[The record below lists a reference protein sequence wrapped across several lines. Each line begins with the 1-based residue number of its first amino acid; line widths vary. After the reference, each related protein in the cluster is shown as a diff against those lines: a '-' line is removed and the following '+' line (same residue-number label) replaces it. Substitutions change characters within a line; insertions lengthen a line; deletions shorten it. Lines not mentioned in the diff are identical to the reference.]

1 MVVDFVFRLV
11 KDTIMK
17 ARLAVILA
25 VVVIGVGII
34 GTQIGFVS
42 PALAGDGLAA
52 ATAVTI
58 LPGGTDEGTDEAK
71 FVGNKKCKMCHK
83 KEYESWLETK
93 KAKTFDP
100 LKPGQASEAK
110 QKHNLDPA
118 KDYTKDEG
126 CLACHATGYGKPG
139 GYFNPDPNDEKAVKN
154 AKKLEG
160 VGCESCHGPG
170 GEYTKLHKEIKK
182 SKRTYKDEEMY
193 AAGLKKI
200 EEATCVRC
208 HNDKSPTYQPFDY
221 EKQKEEGLHEVLPL
235 KQREEE

>member
-1 MVVDFVFRLV
+1 
-11 KDTIMK
+11 MK

-100 LKPGQASEAK
+100 LKPGSQAEA
-110 QKHNLDPA
+110 QPR
-118 KDYTKDEG
+118 
-126 CLACHATGYGKPG
+126 
-139 GYFNPDPNDEKAVKN
+139 
-154 AKKLEG
+154 
-160 VGCESCHGPG
+160 SC
-170 GEYTKLHKEIKK
+170 
-182 SKRTYKDEEMY
+182 
-193 AAGLKKI
+193 
-200 EEATCVRC
+200 
-208 HNDKSPTYQPFDY
+208 Q
-221 EKQKEEGLHEVLPL
+221 GLHEGRGMPGVSRYWIR
-235 KQREEE
+235 QTRRVFQS